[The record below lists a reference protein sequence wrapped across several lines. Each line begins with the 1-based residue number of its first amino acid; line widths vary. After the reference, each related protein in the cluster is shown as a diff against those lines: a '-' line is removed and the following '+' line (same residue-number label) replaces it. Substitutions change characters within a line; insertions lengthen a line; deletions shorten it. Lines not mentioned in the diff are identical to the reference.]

1 MIEDLKL
8 RCDLLL
14 VSLVGEKL
22 VEKWW
27 QSYNKFFEDT
37 PANVFL
43 SDPNRVYD
51 YIIPHVDGYW

>member
-1 MIEDLKL
+1 MIEDLKV

-14 VSLVGEKL
+14 ASLVGEKL

-27 QSYNKFFEDT
+27 QSHNKFFEDT

-51 YIIPHVDGYW
+51 YNLSHVDGYW